1 MQNSHETIK
10 HITFLELG
18 PHYQE
23 TDDFQQKLNTISNLR
38 NLGNG
43 TLLSENN
50 IKYYGN
56 TADASYVISIIGAII
71 YSIHFIDSIL
81 LTFGRH
87 FGKRNLFFICNIADN
102 SLSDRNMQK
111 FDYQG

>member
-1 MQNSHETIK
+1 MQNIQESIK
-10 HITFLELG
+10 HIIFLELG

-23 TDDFQQKLNTISNLR
+23 NDDFQQKLDTISILR

-43 TLLSENN
+43 TFLSENN

-56 TADASYVISIIGAII
+56 TVDASYVISIIGAIL
-71 YSIHFIDSIL
+71 YLIHFIDSII

-87 FGKRNLFFICNIADN
+87 FGKRNSFLICNI
-102 SLSDRNMQK
+102 
-111 FDYQG
+111 